1 MVVGE
6 GKMAQRVKVPV
17 ARLSDLSLTSGTH
30 MVGTEMTP
38 SCPDSTHVLWHSMY
52 TQPHTTH
59 VIYK

>member
-1 MVVGE
+1 
-6 GKMAQRVKVPV
+6 MAQRVKVPV